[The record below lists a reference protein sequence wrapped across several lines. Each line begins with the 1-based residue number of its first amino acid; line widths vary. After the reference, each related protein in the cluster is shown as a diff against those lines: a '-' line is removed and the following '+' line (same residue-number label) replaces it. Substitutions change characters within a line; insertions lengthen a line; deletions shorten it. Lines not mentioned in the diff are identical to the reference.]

1 MGMGKVGSFNVIRT
15 SSLFEYQLSEDFD
28 EAMIKLRDCSSDRIR
43 NEKTSLLMTFE
54 RSKVEQQL

>member
-1 MGMGKVGSFNVIRT
+1 MGMGKVGSFNVIHT